1 MMNRL
6 KNSKLILV
14 MCLSLA
20 GLPAMAQDNQ
30 NLEDD
35 QTQTKAQGTFWGALV
50 GGVLGALSGDDK
62 KDKLRNA
69 AIGAMIGAGAGY
81 VLGNEVAKRKEQ
93 YATQEQALNG
103 EIAQI
108 QRTIQ
113 EAQAQNQQLRQDI
126 QTYQQQIAQLQQD
139 ISQGKRGYFDLYDQ
153 KQVMQKRQA
162 SAEKALETLKKE
174 FQISQQLYK
183 DYEKESTPA
192 ELEQWQAKLAK
203 LEAEKFQLES
213 GIDELTAMN
222 SSL

>member
-1 MMNRL
+1 
-6 KNSKLILV
+6 